1 MDRCYNM
8 RILLISDIHGNF
20 PALQAVGQYFAQ
32 TTFDHVVNCGDSLV
46 YAPFPNETISWLREH
61 AAISILG
68 NTDKKVIRLLL
79 GKSFK
84 KPSKEEKRIMYNSTA
99 DALTAENQ
107 QYLMSLPIS
116 SELPIPGYNRLIQKQ
131 KPVIGVFHGS
141 PEAPHEFLFS
151 NTPDKRFAEL
161 SRRTP
166 YPIIVTGHSHTPYSK
181 KIGSA
186 HFINPGSI
194 GRMFDGNPAASCAV
208 LTVAEKH
215 IELIHYRIPY
225 SVSVVVQALR
235 SNSLPEIYATMYER
249 GEKLN

>member
-1 MDRCYNM
+1 M

-20 PALQAVGQYFAQ
+20 PALQAVEQYFAQ
-32 TTFDHVVNCGDSLV
+32 TTFDHVINCGDSLV
-46 YAPFPNETISWLREH
+46 YAPFPNETIGWLRQH
-61 AAISILG
+61 TAISILG

-84 KPSKEEKRIMYNSTA
+84 KPSKEEKRIMYSTTA
-99 DALTAENQ
+99 DALTTENRE
-107 QYLMSLPIS
+107 YLMSLPIS
-116 SELPIPGYNRLIQKQ
+116 THLPIHECLKLTKNQ
-131 KPVIGVFHGS
+131 KPAIGIFHGS

-151 NTPDKRFAEL
+151 DTPDNRFAEL

-166 YPIIVTGHSHTPYSK
+166 YPVIVTGHSHSPYSK
-181 KIGSA
+181 KIGST

-194 GRMFDGNPAASCAV
+194 GRMFDGDPATSCAV
-208 LTVAEKH
+208 LTLAEQH

-225 SVSVVVQALR
+225 AVSEVVEALR
-235 SNSLPEIYATMYER
+235 SNSLPEIYATMYKR